1 MSRQKN
7 IILIAGLIFL
17 LSIRANAQQVSLP
30 DTLVRYNSG
39 KALLKPTLNYAA
51 GTSFMFMPH
60 IGSVTG
66 ITLTPQVSVPLSSKL
81 TVDGGIIAG
90 HYYSAFT
97 TPGNDGLAKGS
108 FNGTFNTISLYGSAT
123 YYLNPRLTLYG
134 SGIRQLAGNSPFNA
148 IPKSSY
154 SIGSAYNFGSFSI
167 GVTVH
172 MTNWNNTPG
181 LIPFNST
188 RGLYSPFDPW
198 QF

>member
-1 MSRQKN
+1 MSGQKN
-7 IILIAGLIFL
+7 IIFIAGLVILF
-17 LSIRANAQQVSLP
+17 SFQANAQQSSLP
-30 DTLVRYNSG
+30 DSLGRYYNSRE
-39 KALLKPTLNYAA
+39 LLKPRLNYTA
-51 GTSFMFMPH
+51 GSSFMFMPH
-60 IGSVTG
+60 FGSVTG
-66 ITLTPQVSVPLSSKL
+66 ITLTPQISLPLTSKL
-81 TVDGGIIAG
+81 TVDGGISAG
-90 HYYSAFT
+90 HYYSAFKNLS
-97 TPGNDGLAKGS
+97 GDGLLNGS

-172 MTNWNNTPG
+172 MTNWSNTPG
-181 LIPFNST
+181 LMPFNST

>member
-1 MSRQKN
+1 MSGQKN
-7 IILIAGLIFL
+7 IILIAGLVLL
-17 LSIRANAQQVSLP
+17 LSIRAHSQQTSLP
-30 DTLVRYNSG
+30 DTLVMYNAS
-39 KALLKPTLNYAA
+39 KALLKPRLNYTA
-51 GTSFMFMPH
+51 GSSFMFMPH
-60 IGSVTG
+60 VGSVTG
-66 ITLTPQVSVPLSSKL
+66 ITLTPQISVPLTPKL
-81 TVDGGIIAG
+81 SVDGGIIAG
-90 HYYSAFT
+90 HYYSTFKNLS
-97 TPGNDGLAKGS
+97 GDGLLNGS

-181 LIPFNST
+181 LMPFNST